1 MFSLQLEIFILILIG
16 FILSKLGYFSADT
29 RKQLTNIVLWIVLPC
44 ATIQS
49 FEIEVDQNLLI
60 SMTLVF
66 LISTGIQGV
75 YWIFCKTCWNKI
87 YDDRKISL
95 QYGTMV
101 SNAGFMGMPVTQS
114 AFGSTGLLY
123 ASIFLIPQRIC
134 MWSYGISLY
143 SDGQDRKEVV
153 RKVLTNPCIVA
164 IYIGVVLMILGMF
177 DIHLPDFLDSTIAA
191 IGDCNTALSMIV
203 IGGILSDVPKDQI
216 WDKLSLSYSALR
228 LIGIPMI
235 LFLILNCLPI
245 DSMVRNVCVLLS
257 AMPAASTTAML
268 AQRYEKDPEFA
279 SKIIFVSTLFSMVTL
294 PFIFLLLERF

>member
-1 MFSLQLEIFILILIG
+1 MFSLQLEIFLLILVG
-16 FILSKLGYFSADT
+16 FVLSKLGYFSAHT

-49 FEIEVDQNLLI
+49 FEIEVDQDLLV
-60 SMTLVF
+60 SMALIF
-66 LISTGIQGV
+66 LISIGIQGIH
-75 YWIFCKTCWNKI
+75 WIFCTTCWNRI
-87 YDDRKISL
+87 HDDRKISL

-134 MWSYGISLY
+134 MWSYGLSLY
-143 SDGQDRKEVV
+143 TDGQDRKEVI
-153 RKVLTNPCIVA
+153 RKVMTNPCIVA
-164 IYIGVVLMILGMF
+164 IYIGVVVMVLGMF
-177 DIHLPDFLDSTIAA
+177 DLHLPDFLDSTIAA
-191 IGDCNTALSMIV
+191 IGNCNTALSMIV

-216 WDKLSLSYSALR
+216 GDKLSLLYSGLR
-228 LIGIPMI
+228 LLVIPMI
-235 LFLILNCLPI
+235 LFLILNVLPV
-245 DSMVRNVCVLLS
+245 DPMVRNVCVLLS

-279 SKIIFVSTLFSMVTL
+279 SKIIFVSTLFSMITL
-294 PFIFLLLERF
+294 PIIFLLLERF